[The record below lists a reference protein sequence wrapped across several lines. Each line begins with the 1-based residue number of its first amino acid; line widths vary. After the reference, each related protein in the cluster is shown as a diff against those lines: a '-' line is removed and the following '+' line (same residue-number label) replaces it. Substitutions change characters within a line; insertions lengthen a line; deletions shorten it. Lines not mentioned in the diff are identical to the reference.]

1 MHGPLPAE
9 ITASLLSSCGAST
22 SRITPLSS
30 RLDTTTRQLDRE
42 DGTAISRQNDST
54 GPRTNQPVHSLFAI
68 NLPTSSMAFIEYLDE
83 LDRLPDRE
91 KKERRDKRKKMLE
104 ALDYFGT
111 EMCHL
116 LEVLSDSKKHDALNK
131 HRKKVHIEMR
141 ACCAEFT
148 AMFLLYFDNFGSPRF
163 SEATTLDAI
172 EESFSEIAL
181 FLSYMRVGKDFTD
194 HFPVAVAAWLTY
206 RRAILSVQSAHA
218 TALLPSQILSPFTIK
233 IKNSCLVTQLK
244 KAHHDYVTTE
254 TGYFP
259 VHEVLVDGFA
269 ALQET
274 FREGGNIAVRVRA
287 GLEGLEGYLFRLGD
301 ELGEGAGQ
309 WIVSQQTWN
318 KRRG

>member
-1 MHGPLPAE
+1 MNHA
-9 ITASLLSSCGAST
+9 
-22 SRITPLSS
+22 
-30 RLDTTTRQLDRE
+30 
-42 DGTAISRQNDST
+42 
-54 GPRTNQPVHSLFAI
+54 
-68 NLPTSSMAFIEYLDE
+68 TSSTAVIEYLDK
-83 LDRLPDRE
+83 LDKLPDCGKRE
-91 KKERRDKRKKMLE
+91 RIEKRKRMLE
-104 ALDYFGT
+104 ALDYFES
-111 EMCHL
+111 EMRRLRLNDH
-116 LEVLSDSKKHDALNK
+116 KMYDAWDK
-131 HRKKVHIEMR
+131 HRMKAFMEMYAR
-141 ACCAEFT
+141 CT
-148 AMFLLYFDNFGSPRF
+148 VLTNMFLSYLDNFGSPRF
-163 SEATTLDAI
+163 PEATTLDAI
-172 EESFSEIAL
+172 EESFSETAI

-274 FREGGNIAVRVRA
+274 FQEGGNIAVRVRA

-309 WIVSQQTWN
+309 WIVSQQIWN
-318 KRRG
+318 KRRE